1 MHPMDVA
8 WSILKYSPGQEGKCP
23 DCGRPSNDPMNPM
36 NPLGLC
42 EPCLKN
48 DRAIMEGEQQE
59 QQNDGQLS
67 QRFES

>member
-8 WSILKYSPGQEGKCP
+8 WSILKYSPDQEGKCP
-23 DCGRPSNDPMNPM
+23 DCGRPSSNDPK

-42 EPCLKN
+42 EPCLEN
-48 DRAIMEGEQQE
+48 DRGIMEGEQQE